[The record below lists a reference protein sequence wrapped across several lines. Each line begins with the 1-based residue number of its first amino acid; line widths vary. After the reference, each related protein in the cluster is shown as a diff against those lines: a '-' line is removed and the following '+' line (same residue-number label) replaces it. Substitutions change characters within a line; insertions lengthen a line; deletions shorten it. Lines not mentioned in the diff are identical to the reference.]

1 MDRNAQIGVSV
12 SVFLS
17 LACLP
22 CRPPPPQPVT
32 TTTTTAIPFRRR
44 LCRPPWLDWT
54 ISVSVS
60 LYERIPADTA
70 IRYGVI
76 RACAMVHV
84 IIQCYK
90 DQGTRRERCK
100 GAQSPPES
108 FLVAPNDWQQLE

>member
-1 MDRNAQIGVSV
+1 MDRNARNGVSV

-32 TTTTTAIPFRRR
+32 TSTTAIPFRRYVLYVR
-44 LCRPPWLDWT
+44 ATPTVATGVPVAHRGWT

-76 RACAMVHV
+76 CSCAMVHLT
-84 IIQCYK
+84 YNLL
-90 DQGTRRERCK
+90 QGSRDT
-100 GAQSPPES
+100 A
-108 FLVAPNDWQQLE
+108 